1 MLGIVFVSFKVLV
14 MFNDLIKDA
23 EDVINGLR
31 QLRNA
36 TDDAE
41 SLEVIQKIGVIIKGM
56 KNEMKKKQEKL
67 DESFAII
74 VSPKDVLEE
83 LHDKGYNKATIDD
96 AKDFIAERQDNS
108 EAIWDNWNNYI
119 EIFCEDKGIEC
130 ED

>member
-1 MLGIVFVSFKVLV
+1 
-14 MFNDLIKDA
+14 MFDDFIKDTD
-23 EDVINGLR
+23 DVLNGLM
-31 QLRNA
+31 QLKNT

-41 SLEVIQKIGVIIKGM
+41 SLEVIQKIGQVM
-56 KNEMKKKQEKL
+56 KEMKSKMKKRQEKL
-67 DESFAII
+67 DESFTII

-83 LHDKGYNKATIDD
+83 LHYKGYNKATIDD

>member
-41 SLEVIQKIGVIIKGM
+41 NLEVIQKIGEVIKEMKIK
-56 KNEMKKKQEKL
+56 MKKKQEKL

-74 VSPKDVLEE
+74 VTPEKVLEE

>member
-1 MLGIVFVSFKVLV
+1 

-41 SLEVIQKIGVIIKGM
+41 SLEVIQKIGVIIK
-56 KNEMKKKQEKL
+56 EMKIKMKKRQKKL
-67 DESFAII
+67 DESFTII

-130 ED
+130 EE

>member
-14 MFNDLIKDA
+14 MFNDFIKDA
-23 EDVINGLR
+23 EDAINGLR

-56 KNEMKKKQEKL
+56 KSKMKKKQEKL
-67 DESFAII
+67 DESFTII

-83 LHDKGYNKATIDD
+83 LHNKGYNKATIDV

-108 EAIWDNWNNYI
+108 EAIWDNWNVYM
-119 EIFCEDKGIEC
+119 ELFCEDKGIEC

>member
-1 MLGIVFVSFKVLV
+1 

-23 EDVINGLR
+23 EDAINGLR

-41 SLEVIQKIGVIIKGM
+41 SLEVIQKIGEVIKEMKIK
-56 KNEMKKKQEKL
+56 MKKKQEKL

-74 VSPKDVLEE
+74 VSPKDVLDD

>member
-1 MLGIVFVSFKVLV
+1 
-14 MFNDLIKDA
+14 MFNDFIKDA

-41 SLEVIQKIGVIIKGM
+41 SLDVIQKIGEVIKEMKIK
-56 KNEMKKKQEKL
+56 MKKKQEKL
-67 DESFAII
+67 DESFTII

-83 LHDKGYNKATIDD
+83 LHYAGYKKATIED

-108 EAIWDNWNNYI
+108 EAIWDNWNVYM
-119 EIFCEDKGIEC
+119 ELFCEDKGIEC
-130 ED
+130 EE

>member
-1 MLGIVFVSFKVLV
+1 MLGIIFVSFKVLV

-41 SLEVIQKIGVIIKGM
+41 NLEVIQKIGEVIKEMKIK
-56 KNEMKKKQEKL
+56 MKKKQEKL

-74 VSPKDVLEE
+74 VTPEKVLEE

>member
-1 MLGIVFVSFKVLV
+1 
-14 MFNDLIKDA
+14 MFNDFIKDA

-41 SLEVIQKIGVIIKGM
+41 SLEIIQKIGVIM
-56 KNEMKKKQEKL
+56 KEMKSKMKEKQKKL

-83 LHDKGYNKATIDD
+83 LHYAGYKKATIDD
-96 AKDFIAERQDNS
+96 AKDFIAERQDNC
-108 EAIWDNWNNYI
+108 EAIWDNWNNYM
-119 EIFCEDKGIEC
+119 ELFCEDKGIEC

>member
-1 MLGIVFVSFKVLV
+1 MLGIIFVSFKVLV

-41 SLEVIQKIGVIIKGM
+41 SLEVIQKIGEVIKEMKIK
-56 KNEMKKKQEKL
+56 MKKKQEKL

-74 VSPKDVLEE
+74 VTPEKVLEE

>member
-1 MLGIVFVSFKVLV
+1 

-41 SLEVIQKIGVIIKGM
+41 SLEVIQKIGEIMTGM
-56 KNEMKKKQEKL
+56 KIEMKEKQKKL

-74 VSPKDVLEE
+74 VSPKDVLDD

-108 EAIWDNWNNYI
+108 GAIWDNWNKYI
-119 EIFCEDKGIEC
+119 ELFCEDKGIEC

>member
-1 MLGIVFVSFKVLV
+1 

-41 SLEVIQKIGVIIKGM
+41 SLEVIQKIGEVMVKM
-56 KNEMKKKQEKL
+56 KSKMKKREEEL
-67 DESFAII
+67 NESFTITAT
-74 VSPKDVLEE
+74 PKKVLEE
-83 LHDKGYNKATIDD
+83 LHYDGYKKATIDD
-96 AKDFIAERQDNS
+96 AKDFIKRMNKNMNAFFDV
-108 EAIWDNWNNYI
+108 WDNFMAL
-119 EIFCEDKGIEC
+119 FCKDKGIKC